1 VKLFPALLLLA
12 ISGSSFADSESA
24 RLARQARKAQASGEL
39 TEAYLLYT
47 RASTLDPGNKG
58 YRAKV
63 SQLSAKV
70 AAEAKPHAAI
80 PEPELA
86 PEIDPSSVFDNLDS
100 VTTFQP
106 AAELH
111 ASPARLNINLD
122 GDYKTLFTQLASL
135 FQLDCVFDSDYDP
148 GRRIHFVIG
157 QADYRDAL
165 YALSAATNSFVVPVS
180 SKVFIVARDSPQKRN
195 DLEQAMSV
203 TVPIPQYISVQELV
217 EIAQA
222 VRQASGVEKLSW
234 DNKTGSIIMR
244 DRVSRVKPAQALF
257 YDLFSF
263 RPEVMID
270 LQLIEITKSDILNY
284 GINLP
289 NIFNIVFTGESTS
302 TTSTSTGTL
311 PSNTANP
318 FPFNSLSYIFTALGT
333 QSSSSIAQAMVRG
346 LFPTSLSVFS
356 ISFGAATSL
365 VNFSNALGKTILTQN
380 LRSVDAQPA
389 TFHYGQKYPILTSS
403 FGASATVGSQ
413 YLPTPSFT
421 FEDLGV
427 SLKVTPHVHGM
438 GAVSLDVESEFK
450 LLNGSSTVNGNPI
463 ISNRKIK
470 STVNLGNNE
479 WAVVAGLQQT
489 IDSRNVAGTAGL
501 SSTPVLSQIFSQHM
515 KEKDRSEILILMR
528 PHLLSMPGSETIRK
542 DVWVGTETHPYT
554 PL

>member
-1 VKLFPALLLLA
+1 MKLFPALLLLA
-12 ISGSSFADSESA
+12 LTTSAFGDSEAA
-24 RLARQARKAQASGEL
+24 RLAKRARKAQASGDF
-39 TEAYLLYT
+39 TDAYLLYT

-63 SQLSAKV
+63 NALSTKV
-70 AAEAKPHAAI
+70 L
-80 PEPELA
+80 PETTGSTAGETDAA
-86 PEIDPSSVFDNLDS
+86 PEAELDPATVFDSLET

-111 ASPARLNINLD
+111 ARPGRFDVNLD
-122 GDYKTLFTQLASL
+122 GDSKTLFTQLAAI
-135 FQLDCVFDSDYDP
+135 FQLDCVFDSDYDV
-148 GRRIHFVIG
+148 GRRVHFVIN

-165 YALSAATNSFVVPVS
+165 HALSAATNSFVVPVS
-180 SKVFIVARDSPQKRN
+180 SKVFIVAKDLPQKRT

-234 DNKTGSIIMR
+234 DNKTGSVIMR

-257 YDLFSF
+257 QDLFAF

-270 LQLIEITKSDILNY
+270 LQLIEITKSDIINY

-289 NIFNIVFTGESTS
+289 NMFNIAFTGQ
-302 TTSTSTGTL
+302 STSTGSTSTGSL
-311 PSNTANP
+311 ASSTDNP
-318 FPFNSLSYIFTALGT
+318 FPFNSLSYIFTALG
-333 QSSSSIAQAMVRG
+333 SSGGSSIAQAMIRG
-346 LFPTSLSVFS
+346 LFPTSLSLFS
-356 ISFGAATSL
+356 IGIGEANAL
-365 VNFSNALGKTILTQN
+365 VNFSNSLGKTILTQN
-380 LRSVDAQPA
+380 LRSVDAQAA
-389 TFHYGQKYPILTSS
+389 TFHYGQKYPILTGSY
-403 FGASATVGSQ
+403 GASATVGAQ

-427 SLKVTPHVHGM
+427 SLKVTPHIHGTDS
-438 GAVSLDVESEFK
+438 VSLDVESEFK
-450 LLNGSSTVNGNPI
+450 LLSGASLDGNPV
-463 ISNRKIK
+463 ISNRKLK

-479 WAVVAGLQQT
+479 WAVVAGLQQNT
-489 IDSRNVAGTAGL
+489 DSHTVAGTRGL
-501 SSTPVLSQIFSQHM
+501 SETPVLSQIFSQHM

-528 PHLLSMPGSETIRK
+528 PHLLSLPGNQTIRK
-542 DVWVGTETHPYT
+542 DVWVGTETRPYT